1 MPLHHAAHLNK
12 LESPITLTPHL
23 VVRHAALA
31 IDFYR
36 RAFGA
41 EEVLRL
47 TGPENEIVHA
57 EMRIGA
63 SSLYLN
69 EESPI
74 DEARSPESLGGAP
87 ASLHLYV
94 ADVDKAFAR
103 AVSAGAIPV
112 TRVADMFWGDRYGS
126 VRDPFGYEWAL
137 ATHREAVTPAEVRA
151 RAKQL
156 FAHAHEAEAEPETA
170 SARL

>member
-1 MPLHHAAHLNK
+1 MPLHRSSQNPPHAM
-12 LESPITLTPHL
+12 SLTPHL
-23 VVRHAALA
+23 VVRHAAHA

-47 TGPENEIVHA
+47 TGVDGEIVHA
-57 EMRIGA
+57 ELRLGA
-63 SSLYLN
+63 ASLYLN
-69 EESPI
+69 EESPG

-94 ADVDKAFAR
+94 EDVDHAFAR
-103 AVSAGAIPV
+103 AVAAGAIPL
-112 TRVADMFWGDRYGS
+112 TRVADMFWGDRYGT

-137 ATHREAVTPAEVRA
+137 ATRNELLSPEEIRA
-151 RAKQL
+151 RAQRIVN
-156 FAHAHEAEAEPETA
+156 ADAPAPEP
-170 SARL
+170 ARPAARA

>member
-1 MPLHHAAHLNK
+1 MPPHGHTPNPAQPA
-12 LESPITLTPHL
+12 TLTPHL
-23 VVRHAALA
+23 VVRNAARA

-47 TGPENEIVHA
+47 TGVDGEIVHA
-57 EMRIGA
+57 ELHLGTA
-63 SSLYLN
+63 SLYLN
-69 EESPI
+69 EESPG

-94 ADVDKAFAR
+94 EDVDR
-103 AVSAGAIPV
+103 AYERAMSAGAIPV
-112 TRVADMFWGDRYGS
+112 TRVANMFWGERYGT

-137 ATHREAVTPAEVRA
+137 ATRTEVLSPEEVRA
-151 RAKQL
+151 RAQRIV
-156 FAHAHEAEAEPETA
+156 AEHAGETA
-170 SARL
+170 GGASAIAR

>member
-1 MPLHHAAHLNK
+1 MPLHLKSPK

-23 VVRHAALA
+23 VVRHAARA

-47 TGPENEIVHA
+47 TGPDNEIVHA
-57 EMRIGA
+57 EMRIGLA
-63 SSLYLN
+63 SLYLN
-69 EESPI
+69 EESPG
-74 DEARSPESLGGAP
+74 EESRSPESLGGAP

-94 ADVDKAFAR
+94 ADVDQAYAR

-137 ATHREAVTPAEVRA
+137 ATRREAVSPEEIRA
-151 RAKQL
+151 RAQQL
-156 FAHAHEAEAEPETA
+156 FAAAPEAELEAETV

>member
-1 MPLHHAAHLNK
+1 MPLHGSSKHPAGAL
-12 LESPITLTPHL
+12 TLTPHL
-23 VVRHAALA
+23 VVRNAARA

-47 TGPENEIVHA
+47 TGPDGEIVHA
-57 EMRIGA
+57 ELKLGA
-63 SSLYLN
+63 AALYLN
-69 EESPI
+69 EESPG

-94 ADVDKAFAR
+94 SDVDQAFAR
-103 AVSAGAIPV
+103 AVAAGAIPL
-112 TRVADMFWGDRYGS
+112 TRVADMFWGDRYGT

-137 ATHREAVTPAEVRA
+137 ATRTEELSPEEIRA
-151 RAKQL
+151 RAQRL
-156 FAHAHEAEAEPETA
+156 LVGAAAEAPA
-170 SARL
+170 ARPAAGM